1 MGREDLHIN
10 TSKFQQ
16 QYSNNYRG
24 ICHALVFFVMS
35 QGGASVRSQRQTSQ
49 VSLVPQKNLSA
60 PVPPSRSS
68 PLHRVTTSG
77 CLSCDG
83 LQPGD
88 AEEICPNLKIARQA
102 AGITTARSR
111 CCGGGGV
118 SGWQDKRHPF
128 LLGAFNHVVIINA
141 TLHWPNKYLCQGA
154 CCCTSSSPVPT
165 DVITRLL

>member
-1 MGREDLHIN
+1 MGRSSN
-10 TSKFQQ
+10 ASKFCQQ
-16 QYSNNYRG
+16 HSNNYRG

-35 QGGASVRSQRQTSQ
+35 HWGASVRSRRRTSQ
-49 VSLVPQKNLSA
+49 VSLVLQKNLSA
-60 PVPPSRSS
+60 PVPPPRSS
-68 PLHRVTTSG
+68 SLHRDATSG

-88 AEEICPNLKIARQA
+88 TEEICPDLKIAHQA
-102 AGITTARSR
+102 AGITTVRS
-111 CCGGGGV
+111 
-118 SGWQDKRHPF
+118 WQDKRHSF

-154 CCCTSSSPVPT
+154 CCCTSSSPVPS